1 MQFAIL
7 MILCFCFSV
16 LNFFC
21 LTGWYD
27 TKFFCKFVFG
37 FNKTTDGLPVGGFK
51 LLF

>member
-1 MQFAIL
+1 
-7 MILCFCFSV
+7 MILCYCFSV

>member
-1 MQFAIL
+1 

-37 FNKTTDGLPVGGFK
+37 SYEKSVIYWK
-51 LLF
+51 